1 MNKIKKIVTLVS
13 MCLLFTNTFEA
24 SSSTSFRPRQKQIRK
39 SKTNEPYNFKILRL
53 HMKDEIQKLTKIRE
67 KEKIKAQ
74 QEELRKQRELE
85 EQQRIQEI
93 SKPTYEEILVE
104 VSFYTVDYR
113 CTPNLDGITAS
124 GTYVQEGRTIALPQ
138 GIPFGTQIEI
148 EGLGTYTNED
158 TGSYIAWATD
168 EYGNQ
173 VMRVDVYL
181 NSYEE
186 AIQRGRYITN
196 AKIYW

>member
-1 MNKIKKIVTLVS
+1 MNKIKKLVTLVS
-13 MCLLFTNTFEA
+13 MCLLFTNTFEVSA
-24 SSSTSFRPRQKQIRK
+24 STSFRPRHKQIRK
-39 SKTNEPYNFKILRL
+39 TKTNEPYNFKILRL
-53 HMKDEIQKLTKIRE
+53 HMKEEVQKLTKIRE
-67 KEKIKAQ
+67 KEKIKTQ
-74 QEELRKQRELE
+74 QEELKRQQELE
-85 EQQRIQEI
+85 EQKTKEI
-93 SKPTYEEILVE
+93 ETPSYEEILVE

-148 EGLGTYTNED
+148 EGLGTFTNED
-158 TGSYIAWATD
+158 TGSYIAWTYD
-168 EYGNQ
+168 EYGNS

-181 NSYEE
+181 NSYDE